1 MQTNQMDGPKK
12 LSIVVAETTQVFNVL
27 VQPTEFNND
36 LLSDSTFLN
45 LEIVSLLLEGDEHNA
60 HESTPT
66 PSN

>member
-1 MQTNQMDGPKK
+1 MQTNQMDGPEK

-27 VQPTEFNND
+27 VQQTEFNND

-60 HESTPT
+60 H
-66 PSN
+66 

>member
-1 MQTNQMDGPKK
+1 MQTNQMDGPEK

-60 HESTPT
+60 H
-66 PSN
+66 

>member
-1 MQTNQMDGPKK
+1 MDGPEK

-27 VQPTEFNND
+27 VQQTEFNND

-60 HESTPT
+60 H
-66 PSN
+66 

>member
-27 VQPTEFNND
+27 VQPTECNND

-60 HESTPT
+60 H
-66 PSN
+66 

>member
-27 VQPTEFNND
+27 VQQTEFNND

-60 HESTPT
+60 H
-66 PSN
+66 